1 MSDIRNSWMKPFT
14 IGVGVLLTLFIVSV
28 LLLIVTF
35 PAPENLVSSI
45 LSAEIIF
52 AIYLSLVTSITSTV
66 LCIIFAVPA
75 AYALARYKFPGKDL
89 INTSID
95 MPLALP
101 PLVAG
106 VGLLLLFGQTAFGK
120 GLAAAGIEFIF
131 TPLGIVVAQFF
142 VNLPFM
148 VRVLRSTFMSIS
160 PRYEYVARTLG
171 CSEFQAFIK
180 VTLPMAKNGFF
191 AGTVIT
197 WSRAIGE
204 FGAALMVAGATR
216 MKTESLPV
224 AVFLNMST
232 GDLDMATAAATIL
245 IIIAVISL
253 YVFER
258 FGGTTQI

>member
-1 MSDIRNSWMKPFT
+1 MSDIRHSRLKIFS
-14 IGVGVLLTLFIVSV
+14 IGVGVLITVFILVV
-28 LLLIVTF
+28 LLLIVTY
-35 PAPENLVSSI
+35 PGPEALLSSVF
-45 LSAEIIF
+45 SDEMMF
-52 AIYLSLVTSITSTV
+52 AIYLSIVTSVTSTG
-66 LCIIFAVPA
+66 LCILFAIPSS
-75 AYALARYKFPGKDL
+75 YALARYEFPFKNL
-89 INTSID
+89 INTAID
-95 MPLALP
+95 LPLALP

-120 GLAAAGIEFIF
+120 GLAAVGIEFIF
-131 TPLGIVVAQFF
+131 TPLGIIVAQFF

-148 VRVLRSTFMSIS
+148 VRILRSAFQSVS

-171 CSEFQAFIK
+171 CSEFQAFTK

-204 FGAALMVAGATR
+204 FGAALMIAGATR

-232 GDLDMATAAATIL
+232 GDLYMATAAATIL
-245 IIIAVISL
+245 IIIAIISL

-258 FGGTTQI
+258 YGGTTQI

>member
-1 MSDIRNSWMKPFT
+1 MSDIRHSRLKRFS
-14 IGVGVLLTLFIVSV
+14 IGVGVFVTAFILVV
-28 LLLIVTF
+28 LLLIVSYSG
-35 PAPENLVSSI
+35 PEALVSSI
-45 LSAEIIF
+45 FSDEMMF
-52 AIYLSLVTSITSTV
+52 AIYLSIVTSVTSTG
-66 LCIIFAVPA
+66 LCILFAIPVS
-75 AYALARYKFPGKDL
+75 YALARYEFPFKNL

-95 MPLALP
+95 LPLALP

-106 VGLLLLFGQTAFGK
+106 VGLLLLFGQTALGK

-131 TPLGIVVAQFF
+131 TPLGIIVAQFF

-148 VRVLRSTFMSIS
+148 VRILRSTFQSVS

-171 CSEFQAFIK
+171 CSELQAFIK

-245 IIIAVISL
+245 IIIAIISL

-258 FGGTTQI
+258 YGGTTQI